1 MLSETTKLL
10 RTTLAFGE
18 DYLKIVGQIGNFT
31 KEITVMS
38 IIDSYFGPE
47 NLSQEKAGMRSD
59 PEKLLMDLDLLIGR
73 AKDINDALR
82 RIAITND
89 LESLKVVV
97 RWLSGEDIPYVHLV
111 EGLFGI
117 TPRKF
122 AQSEIRRAQQTVED
136 ACTGLPGSDVSEKIL
151 KWEEENEISGEALK
165 KVIDTE
171 VVQCTQKIEG
181 GFAKHVFG
189 HLSTKV
195 KNKGVIYKTT
205 TGESWGAYSCYQ
217 GNYTSVHI
225 FNLDMPTNKYWL
237 TWTLGHEYEH
247 HVASLFRERYY
258 RHNKSLDLTAILVHT
273 KQTIISEG
281 TASCAKNFLGLQSR
295 REDLGFMEPLADL
308 QDMISLNVAYMLNV
322 EGVDDETATEYGAS
336 ESFAPIARAR
346 TLLGFV
352 KPLTPEGKPN
362 FFKPYIYT
370 YFIGRRDYVLPTFQE
385 AKKKD
390 NLKEFFQILYLNPY
404 SRSTATWKTA
414 FSKI

>member
-31 KEITVMS
+31 KEITGMS

-47 NLSQEKAGMRSD
+47 NLLQEKAGMHLD
-59 PEKLLMDLDLLIGR
+59 HEKLLMDLDLLIGR
-73 AKDINDALR
+73 AKDINDELR
-82 RIAITND
+82 RIAITSD

-97 RWLSGEDIPYVHLV
+97 RWLSGEDIPYIHLV
-111 EGLFGI
+111 EGIFGI
-117 TPRKF
+117 TPKKF

-136 ACTGLPGSDVSEKIL
+136 ACIDLPGSDVSEKIL
-151 KWEEENEISGEALK
+151 KWEEKNKISGEALK
-165 KVIDTE
+165 RIIDAE
-171 VVQCTQKIEG
+171 VVQCTQEIEG
-181 GFAKHVFG
+181 DFAKQVFAQ
-189 HLSTKV
+189 LPTKV

-217 GNYTSVHI
+217 GNYTSIHI
-225 FNLDMPTNKYWL
+225 FNLDRPTNRHWL

-258 RHNKSLDLTAILVHT
+258 RRNKSLDLTALVFHT
-273 KQTIISEG
+273 KQAIICEG

-295 REDLGFMEPLADL
+295 RQDPRFMEPLADL
-308 QDMISLNVAYMLNV
+308 RDMISLNVAYMLNV
-322 EGVDDETATEYGAS
+322 EGVDDETSIEYGAS
-336 ESFAPIARAR
+336 EGFAPINYVRKGI
-346 TLLGFV
+346 GFF
-352 KPLTPEGKPN
+352 KPVTPDGKPN
-362 FFKPYIYT
+362 FFKPHVYT
-370 YFIGRRDYVLPTFQE
+370 SFFGLRNYVLPTFQK

-390 NLKEFFQILYLNPY
+390 SLKVFFQILYLNPY

>member
-31 KEITVMS
+31 KEITGMS
-38 IIDSYFGPE
+38 IIDSHFGPE

-151 KWEEENEISGEALK
+151 KWEE
-165 KVIDTE
+165 
-171 VVQCTQKIEG
+171 
-181 GFAKHVFG
+181 
-189 HLSTKV
+189 
-195 KNKGVIYKTT
+195 
-205 TGESWGAYSCYQ
+205 
-217 GNYTSVHI
+217 
-225 FNLDMPTNKYWL
+225 
-237 TWTLGHEYEH
+237 
-247 HVASLFRERYY
+247 
-258 RHNKSLDLTAILVHT
+258 
-273 KQTIISEG
+273 
-281 TASCAKNFLGLQSR
+281 
-295 REDLGFMEPLADL
+295 
-308 QDMISLNVAYMLNV
+308 
-322 EGVDDETATEYGAS
+322 
-336 ESFAPIARAR
+336 
-346 TLLGFV
+346 
-352 KPLTPEGKPN
+352 
-362 FFKPYIYT
+362 
-370 YFIGRRDYVLPTFQE
+370 
-385 AKKKD
+385 
-390 NLKEFFQILYLNPY
+390 
-404 SRSTATWKTA
+404 
-414 FSKI
+414 